1 MVSWQLVGGVVGGFL
16 VLWLGLV
23 LALWLAKPDA
33 SGLTESL
40 RLLPDVLRL
49 IPRLARDPTLP
60 RIVRVQLWCLL
71 GYLALPLDLIPDF
84 IPVIGYAD
92 DAIVVALVLRSVVRH
107 SGLVVVQR
115 HWPGTADGLAALV
128 RLTRLGS

>member
-1 MVSWQLVGGVVGGFL
+1 MSWQLVGGVVGGFL

-33 SGLTESL
+33 SRLTESL

-49 IPRLARDPTLP
+49 LPRIARDPTLP

-92 DAIVVALVLRSVVRH
+92 DAIIVALVLRSVVRH
-107 SGLVVVQR
+107 SGLVAVQR

>member
-1 MVSWQLVGGVVGGFL
+1 MSWQLVGGVVGGFL

-49 IPRLARDPTLP
+49 LPRLARDPTLP

-107 SGLVVVQR
+107 SGLVAVQR

>member
-1 MVSWQLVGGVVGGFL
+1 MSWQLVGGVVGGFL

-23 LALWLAKPDA
+23 LALWWAKPDA

-49 IPRLARDPTLP
+49 LPRLARDSTLP
-60 RIVRVQLWCLL
+60 RIVRIQLWCLL
-71 GYLALPLDLIPDF
+71 GYLALPLDVIPDF

-107 SGLVVVQR
+107 SGLVAVQR

>member
-1 MVSWQLVGGVVGGFL
+1 MSWQLVGGVVWGFL

-33 SGLTESL
+33 TRLTESL

-49 IPRLARDPTLP
+49 LPRIARDPTLP

-92 DAIVVALVLRSVVRH
+92 DAIIVALVLRSVVRH
-107 SGLVVVQR
+107 SGLVAVQR